1 MPNRLTPTAAKQ
13 FDARTASI
21 VVQGEP
27 ISDLESFGFDQSKDH
42 DLQYTLDQRA
52 IWVKTTPEL
61 TGTFVMKATS
71 EKIPVIERAFLRD
84 RPFQITAQL
93 ARTSQ
98 GERQGQ
104 RGIHFV
110 GCMLTDFSM
119 SDYEVGGMPTVTGEW
134 QGVNRGDNRPARQ
147 NRAPGQQG
155 IVAGGGGG
163 GGGGGGTI

>member
-1 MPNRLTPTAAKQ
+1 MPQGNRLTPNSARQ

-27 ISDLESFGFDQSKDH
+27 VSDLESFGYDQAKDH
-42 DLQYTLDQRA
+42 ELQYTLDQKA

-71 EKIPVIERAFLRD
+71 PSIPKVEEAFLRD
-84 RPFQITAQL
+84 QPFQITAQL
-93 ARTSQ
+93 AKTANDPD
-98 GERQGQ
+98 GTPNKTVN
-104 RGIHFV
+104 FV

-134 QGVNRGDNRPARQ
+134 QGVNRGPGEDRSSDN
-147 NRAPGQQG
+147 APGSQ
-155 IVAGGGGG
+155 AGVGG
-163 GGGGGGTI
+163 